1 MKRVQLSINVDDL
14 LFESLIEPYK
24 KNKQLQ
30 TLIKKLLNC
39 YCYDEDFRNQ
49 VDNTVIVNEEDEH
62 IKAAQTII
70 DNTRA
75 SLGVAAFEVKEPALN
90 HDILVAKADNLT
102 CLINMFCDLSGKLKG
117 NQQSMNIS
125 IEKVKDLLINL
136 NNALVVTIAIYDNL
150 TILRAELASV
160 SDIADIVSDK
170 YLNKLNNA
178 VALEHQLTDFYNE
191 VLIKEQELRDYIRGS
206 SDTLNLALERL
217 ILI

>member
-14 LFESLIEPYK
+14 LFESFIEPYK

-30 TLIKKLLNC
+30 TLIKKLLSC

-62 IKAAQTII
+62 IKAAQIII

-102 CLINMFCDLSGKLKG
+102 CLINMFCELTGRINGTIS
-117 NQQSMNIS
+117 NIS
-125 IEKVKDLLINL
+125 IEKIRDLLINL
-136 NNALVVTIAIYDNL
+136 NNALVATNAIYDNL
-150 TILRAELASV
+150 NILKAELASV
-160 SDIADIVSDK
+160 SDIADIVSDE

>member
-14 LFESLIEPYK
+14 LFESFIEPYK

-30 TLIKKLLNC
+30 TLIKKLLSC

-75 SLGVAAFEVKEPALN
+75 SLGVATFEVKEPALN

-102 CLINMFCDLSGKLKG
+102 YLINMFCELTGRINGTIS
-117 NQQSMNIS
+117 NIS
-125 IEKVKDLLINL
+125 IEKIRDLLINL
-136 NNALVVTIAIYDNL
+136 NNALVATNAIYDNL
-150 TILRAELASV
+150 NILKAELASV
-160 SDIADIVSDK
+160 SDIADIVSDE